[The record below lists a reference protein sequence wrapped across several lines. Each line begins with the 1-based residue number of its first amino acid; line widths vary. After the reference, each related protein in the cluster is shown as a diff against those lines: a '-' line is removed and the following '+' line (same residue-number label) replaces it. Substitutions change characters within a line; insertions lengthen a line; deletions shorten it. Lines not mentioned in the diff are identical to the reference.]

1 MPQETAEQLRQPSVE
16 YVVIN
21 IAALEDEYHLCLDD
35 WLKTQGAQI
44 IARNLAVNA
53 SGGAVDWYVCLAAA

>member
-1 MPQETAEQLRQPSVE
+1 LRQRSVE

-21 IAALEDEYHLCLDD
+21 IAALEDEYHLSLDD

-44 IARNLAVNA
+44 IAHTNLAVNA
-53 SGGAVDWYVCLAAA
+53 SGGAVD